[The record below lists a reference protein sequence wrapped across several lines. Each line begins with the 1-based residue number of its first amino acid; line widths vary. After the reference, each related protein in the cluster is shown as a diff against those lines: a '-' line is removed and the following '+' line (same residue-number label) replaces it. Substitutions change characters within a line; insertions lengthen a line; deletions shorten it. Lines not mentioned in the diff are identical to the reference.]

1 MDKAKQGR
9 TTILITHRLSTIRNA
24 DLIVGL
30 EQGRVFEYGI
40 HNDLIEH
47 RGLYYELVATQNQK
61 EKVKSVDK
69 VSKQSSMLVDDLTK
83 NDKNNE
89 VVTFNDPFK
98 KNKERVRMSLALKIL
113 KLNAPEWLW
122 ILLAGIAS
130 LIFGATQPLFA
141 LFLTRIFALFAE
153 SNLEEQKHLTNI
165 YAAAIFLVGLLGAVA
180 QFLITVGFAKSGEE
194 LTMRMQ
200 KLTYSAIL
208 RQEIGYFNDETN
220 SIGNLITR
228 LSTDVSSLKGMTG
241 VRIGIILQA
250 LSATITALAV
260 AFSAG
265 WKLTFIVICF
275 VPFMIFSGILQGKK
289 QSTIAQSKDNGS
301 FVEQGGQVWTDN
313 ILGGSLFNNIF
324 LCIVC
329 HTSYRTYSY
338 SRWSSSRKT
347 FYRSL

>member
-9 TTILITHRLSTIRNA
+9 TTILIAHRLSTIRNA
-24 DLIVGL
+24 DLIIVL
-30 EQGRVFEYGI
+30 EQGRVIEYGI

-47 RGLYYELVATQNQK
+47 RGLYYELVTTQNQK
-61 EKVKSVDK
+61 EKVKEVDSDSEEEEVVK
-69 VSKQSSMLVDDLTK
+69 ISKQFSILVDDLNK
-83 NDKNNE
+83 NDKINE
-89 VVTFNDPFK
+89 VVTFDDPFK
-98 KNKERVRMSLALKIL
+98 KNKEHVRMTLALKIL
-113 KLNAPEWLW
+113 KLNAPEWHW

-141 LFLTRIFALFAE
+141 LFLTQIFALFAE
-153 SNLEEQKHLTNI
+153 SNLEEQKRLTNI
-165 YAAAIFLVGLLGAVA
+165 YAVAIFLVGLFGAVA

-208 RQEIGYFNDETN
+208 RQEIGYFDDETN

-275 VPFMIFSGILQGKK
+275 VPLIIFSGILQGKK
-289 QSTIAQSKDNGS
+289 QSTSAQSKDNGY
-301 FVEQGGQVWTDN
+301 FAEQGGQV
-313 ILGGSLFNNIF
+313 
-324 LCIVC
+324 
-329 HTSYRTYSY
+329 
-338 SRWSSSRKT
+338 
-347 FYRSL
+347 